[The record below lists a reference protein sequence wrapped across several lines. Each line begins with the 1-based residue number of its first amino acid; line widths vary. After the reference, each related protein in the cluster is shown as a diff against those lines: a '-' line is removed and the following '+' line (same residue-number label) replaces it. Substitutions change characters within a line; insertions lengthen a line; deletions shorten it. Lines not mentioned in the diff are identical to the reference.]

1 MATERQ
7 IRANRANARFST
19 GPKTLAGKFN
29 SSRNAYRH
37 GLSGPVRLDTLDLIK
52 AAAIAL
58 VLAGEQVGEKRLTS
72 AAEVART
79 QLELQRIRVIRA
91 HMMKEVDLS
100 TTNTLKLK
108 RILALDRYERYCL
121 AVRKKAFLML

>member
-1 MATERQ
+1 M
-7 IRANRANARFST
+7 
-19 GPKTLAGKFN
+19 AGKLN

-37 GLSGPVRLDTLDLIK
+37 GLSGPVRLEASDLVK

-58 VLAGEQVGEKRLTS
+58 ALAGEQAGEERLTS

-91 HMMKEVDLS
+91 QMMKEVDLS
-100 TTNTLKLK
+100 ITNTPNLK

-121 AVRKKAFLML
+121 TKRKRAFLML